1 MGRSILTLLLLIVTL
16 APCSAITDIYGK
28 VESNHGE
35 SIISATIRILDS
47 SDIIIAFAITDIEGK
62 YQIELP
68 DERKDTLKVSVSYLG
83 YETVNMLI
91 DGDNCKLPL
100 DFELKEQEFE
110 LEEVV
115 VKAPEMAT
123 LGDTI
128 LYNVDSFVN
137 DADRSI
143 EDVIKK
149 LPGIQ
154 VEDGGRIYYN
164 GEAINKFYIEG
175 LDLLGGRYAIA
186 TKNISPE
193 DIATISV
200 YENHQPKQ
208 VLKDIRLSE
217 KAALNLSLK
226 DKRGIKPI
234 GYVKGGGGYGA
245 SPEWLAELFGM
256 HIAST
261 RQTIVTGKGNN
272 AGLSYSNET
281 KSFWEDTS
289 TGTIAYDIFP
299 QTPFGTASIPVSRYY
314 LNQSYASSFNV
325 LFKLKEHLT
334 LNASVDYTHEANN
347 YSNTVTTDYQGIGDS
362 PMRIIETN
370 QSALNSHVA
379 NARIKIENNSPLS
392 YLNNE
397 LKFKGRFNDNAY
409 HISKGATIHQS
420 LSNDDY
426 NLSNCLNI
434 IARTKKNVYEFNSL
448 VSVANTPDNF
458 ISATIPSADSL
469 LVYQTAQGFSFYT
482 LEDATFS
489 WLVSMR
495 ADVGMKISFEAF
507 YDLFKSS
514 QSMPNLFINN
524 INDNFGYKI
533 VSSAE
538 PYCQLKFGNTT
549 WRTELPIRMYNI
561 CFTDGIGDLGH
572 TFHRPYVDFKSS
584 LNFYLFSHVRTSI
597 ALGRKHTIGGLE
609 DFIVN
614 PISTTYRQSS
624 VLGAGILNL
633 RKNDYLT
640 VNASYRNTVE
650 GLFWAL
656 RASYNN
662 LYNNTMTASE
672 ITSEEFTT
680 EKKQRETKGTTADLY
695 FTFSKKLKDLNT
707 TFTLTGNAMLM
718 KRTTQRQGNVMDVRN
733 DVYTLKGDASSNFFD
748 NKLSTNFSCHYIH
761 TRQSSIMFTPTRLN
775 DIILNMELSYFPFR
789 RFELFYDLYFSQTEL
804 AANTTPQNCF
814 MDAGVRYTYKD
825 VDIELSGR
833 NLTNKRTYSYSKI
846 TAYDLYTY
854 QFNLRPIEFLV
865 SLRFGF

>member
-1 MGRSILTLLLLIVTL
+1 MGRGLLILLSLIVAL
-16 APCSAITDIYGK
+16 SPCSAITDIYGK
-28 VESNHGE
+28 VETSQGE
-35 SIISATIRILDS
+35 SIISATIKILDR
-47 SDIIIAFAITDIEGK
+47 SDKIIAFAITDTEGK
-62 YQIELP
+62 YQIKLP
-68 DERKDTLKVSVSYLG
+68 SEGKDTLKVSVSYLG
-83 YETVNMLI
+83 YETVDLLI
-91 DGDNCKLPL
+91 DGGNCRLPL
-100 DFELKEQEFE
+100 DFKLKEQDFE

-128 LYNVDSFVN
+128 LYNVESFAS

-186 TKNISPE
+186 TKNISPD

-245 SPEWLAELFGM
+245 SSEWLAELFGM
-256 HIAST
+256 HITST

-272 AGLSYSNET
+272 AGLSYTNET
-281 KSFWEDTS
+281 KSFLEDMS
-289 TGTIAYDIFP
+289 TGTVAYDIFP
-299 QTPFGTASIPVSRYY
+299 QTPFGTASIPTSRYY
-314 LNQSYASSFNV
+314 LNQSYTSSFNT

-334 LNASVDYTHEANN
+334 FNASADYTHEAND
-347 YSNTVTTDYQGIGDS
+347 YSNTVTTDYQGVGNS
-362 PMRIIETN
+362 PVRIVETN
-370 QSALNSHVA
+370 QSALSSHVA
-379 NARIKIENNSPLS
+379 NARLKIENNSPRL

-409 HISKGATIHQS
+409 HIVKGATIRQT

-426 NLSNCLNI
+426 NLSNSFNTI
-434 IARTKKNVYEFNSL
+434 IRTKKNVYEFNSL

-458 ISATIPSADSL
+458 IRATIPSTDSL
-469 LVYQTAQGFSFYT
+469 LVYQTAQGFSFHT

-495 ADVGMKISFEAF
+495 ADVGMKVSFEAF
-507 YDLFKSS
+507 YDRFNSCQPMEDL
-514 QSMPNLFINN
+514 LT
-524 INDNFGYKI
+524 DNTNGNSGYK
-533 VSSAE
+533 VVTSAE
-538 PYCQLKFGNTT
+538 PYYQLKFGNTT
-549 WRTELPIRMYNI
+549 WRTELPIRMYDI
-561 CFTDGIGDLGH
+561 CFKDDTGTLDYA
-572 TFHRPYVDFKSS
+572 FHRPYVDFKSS
-584 LNFYLFSHVRTSI
+584 LHFYLFSNVKTSI
-597 ALGRKHTIGGLE
+597 ALGRKHTIGGIE

-614 PISTTYRQSS
+614 PIFTTYRQSS
-624 VLGAGILNL
+624 VLGAGILNQ

-640 VNASYRNTVE
+640 ASANYRNTVE

-662 LYNNTMTASE
+662 LYNNTMTVSE
-672 ITSEEFTT
+672 ITSEEFATG
-680 EKKQRETKGTTADLY
+680 KRQKETKGTTADLY
-695 FTFSKKLKDLNT
+695 FTVSKKLKDLNT

-733 DVYTLKGDASSNFFD
+733 DVYTLKGDANSNFFD
-748 NKLSTNFSCHYIH
+748 NKVSTNISCHYIH
-761 TRQSSIMFTPTRLN
+761 TRQSSAMFTPTRLN
-775 DIILNMELSYFPFR
+775 DVILNMKLSYFPFR
-789 RFELFYDLYFSQTEL
+789 KFELYYDLYFSQTEL
-804 AANTTPQNCF
+804 AANSTPQNCF
-814 MDAGVRYTYKD
+814 MDAGIRYTYKD

-833 NLTNKRTYSYSKI
+833 NLTDKRIYSYSQI

-854 QFNLRPIEFLV
+854 QFGLRPIEFLAT
-865 SLRFGF
+865 LRFSF